1 VCDNRPVPKSVD
13 HEGRRIELAGALWRV
28 AARDGLQAATVRSVA
43 AESGW
48 SSGALRHYFP
58 SKSDML
64 LFAVDHTIGEVRRRI
79 GRLDASGHGLAPLR
93 SVLEELLPLDE
104 PRRVESEA
112 WFTLAVRAQ
121 TDADLRER
129 RREVDGLIRSTVH
142 GVVRRLA
149 QIGSLSPDRDLEVET
164 LRLHAL
170 LDGLVVQGIA
180 RPPVLTPAEIRAV
193 LAAHLAELS
202 R

>member
-1 VCDNRPVPKSVD
+1 
-13 HEGRRIELAGALWRV
+13 L
-28 AARDGLQAATVRSVA
+28 A

-64 LFAVDHTIGEVRRRI
+64 LFAVDHAIGEVRRRI
-79 GRLDASGHGLAPLR
+79 DRLDTSGTGLAPLR
-93 SVLEELLPLDE
+93 SVLEEPLPLDE
-104 PRRVESEA
+104 PRRVESDA

-121 TDADLRER
+121 TDPELRER
-129 RREVDGLIRSTVH
+129 RREVDGLIRAAVH
-142 GVVRRLA
+142 GVVRRLEE
-149 QIGSLSPDRDLEVET
+149 IGKLAPHRDAEVET

-170 LDGLVVQGIA
+170 LDGLVVQAIA
-180 RPPVLTPAEIRAV
+180 RPPALTPADVRTV
-193 LAAHLAELS
+193 LTAHLSELA

>member
-1 VCDNRPVPKSVD
+1 VPKSVD
-13 HEGRRIELAGALWRV
+13 HEDRRLELAGALWRV

-64 LFAVDHTIGEVRRRI
+64 LFAVDHAIGEVRRRVDRI
-79 GRLDASGHGLAPLR
+79 DTSGPGLAPLR
-93 SVLEELLPLDE
+93 SLLEELLPLDE
-104 PRRVESEA
+104 QRRVESDA

-121 TDADLRER
+121 TDPELRQR
-129 RREVDGLIRSTVH
+129 RREVDGLIRSAVR
-142 GVVRRLA
+142 GVVR
-149 QIGSLSPDRDLEVET
+149 QIAAPHRDTGVET
-164 LRLHAL
+164 MRLHAL
-170 LDGLVVQGIA
+170 LDGLVVQAIA
-180 RPPVLTPAEIRAV
+180 RPPVLTPADIRAV
-193 LAAHLAELS
+193 LDAHLSELA

>member
-1 VCDNRPVPKSVD
+1 VPKNVD
-13 HEGRRIELAGALWRV
+13 HENRRLELAGALWRV

-64 LFAVDHTIGEVRRRI
+64 LFAVDHAIGEVRRRVDRI
-79 GRLDASGHGLAPLR
+79 DPSGPGLSPLR
-93 SVLEELLPLDE
+93 SLLEELLPLDE
-104 PRRVESEA
+104 QRRVESDA

-121 TDADLRER
+121 TDPELRQR
-129 RREVDGLIRSTVH
+129 RREVDGLIRSAVR
-142 GVVRRLA
+142 GVVR
-149 QIGSLSPDRDLEVET
+149 QIVASHRDTDVET
-164 LRLHAL
+164 MRLHAL
-170 LDGLVVQGIA
+170 LDGLVVQAIA
-180 RPPVLTPAEIRAV
+180 RPPVLTPADIRAV
-193 LAAHLAELS
+193 LDAHLSELA

>member
-1 VCDNRPVPKSVD
+1 VD
-13 HEGRRIELAGALWRV
+13 HEDRRVELAGALWRV

-64 LFAVDHTIGEVRRRI
+64 LFAVDHAIGEVRRRI
-79 GRLDASGHGLAPLR
+79 NGLDTSGPGLAPLR
-93 SVLEELLPLDE
+93 SLLEELLPLDE
-104 PRRVESEA
+104 PRRVESDA

-121 TDADLRER
+121 TDPELRER
-129 RREVDGLIRSTVH
+129 RREVDGLIRDAVR
-142 GVVRRLA
+142 GVVTRLGE
-149 QIGSLSPDRDLEVET
+149 IGALAPDRDAAIEV

-170 LDGLVVQGIA
+170 LDGLVVQAIA
-180 RPPVLTPAEIRAV
+180 RPPVLTPAEIRTV
-193 LAAHLAELS
+193 LTAHLSDLG

>member
-1 VCDNRPVPKSVD
+1 MPKNVD
-13 HEGRRIELAGALWRV
+13 HENRRLELAGALWRV

-64 LFAVDHTIGEVRRRI
+64 LFAVDHAIGEVRRRVDRI
-79 GRLDASGHGLAPLR
+79 DPSGPGLSPLR
-93 SVLEELLPLDE
+93 SLLEELLPLDE
-104 PRRVESEA
+104 QRRVESDA

-121 TDADLRER
+121 TDPELRQR
-129 RREVDGLIRSTVH
+129 RREVDGLIRSAVR
-142 GVVRRLA
+142 GVVR
-149 QIGSLSPDRDLEVET
+149 QIVASHRDTDVET
-164 LRLHAL
+164 MRLHAL
-170 LDGLVVQGIA
+170 LDGLVVQAIA
-180 RPPVLTPAEIRAV
+180 RPPVLTPADIRAV
-193 LAAHLAELS
+193 LDAHLSELA